1 MANSSD
7 GARKYSRNHAE
18 RFRHELLEFLRIPS
32 LSGDPAHTGDVKRT
46 AEWLAANL
54 HALGVDDAK
63 VMPTAGHP
71 VVYGSWTGAG
81 PEKPTVLVYGHYD
94 VVPAVIED
102 GWDSPPFEPVE
113 KDGKIYARG
122 ATDDKGQL
130 FIHVKALESYLEA
143 NGGAPVNVKFL
154 IEGEEE
160 ISSPNLAPF
169 IQKHQNLLRADVC
182 VISDSSMRTLE
193 DPAITHSLRGMTYLQ
208 LEVEGPRDDLHSGFW
223 GGAAHNPA
231 LALVEILSK
240 LYNADNTIAVPGFYD
255 DVVPLTAQEREM
267 VAKNALSEKQFQ
279 EATGVP
285 AVWGDKNYT
294 IRERVSARPTLDIN
308 GLWSGYSGPGP
319 KTIIPAKAGAKL
331 SSRLVANQDPDKI
344 YHLLKKHI
352 ESITPA
358 TVKVKV
364 SLVTK
369 GKPALIPFDLPEMQ
383 AAARA
388 YEKGWGHKPVFSR
401 GGGSIPIVA
410 DIYDL
415 MKIPVVMMGY
425 GLDSDGLH
433 AANEHYSIEMFHR
446 GIETAIVYLEELAA
460 MGAKRS
466 DSSGARAA

>member
-1 MANSSD
+1 MANVSEN
-7 GARKYSRNHAE
+7 ARKYSRNHAE

-32 LSGDPAHTGDVKRT
+32 LSGDPARAGDVKRA

-54 HALGVDDAK
+54 HALGVKDAK

-81 PEKPTVLVYGHYD
+81 PDKPTVLIYGHYD
-94 VVPAVIED
+94 VVPAAMED
-102 GWDSPPFEPVE
+102 GWDTPPFEPVE

-130 FIHVKALESYLEA
+130 FIHVKALESYLET

-160 ISSPNLAPF
+160 VSSPNLAPF
-169 IQKHQNLLRADVC
+169 IKANLDLLKADVC
-182 VISDSSMRTLE
+182 VISDSSMRTPE
-193 DPAITHSLRGMTYLQ
+193 EPAITHSLRGMTYIQ
-208 LEVEGPRDDLHSGFW
+208 LEVDGPRDDLHSGFW
-223 GGAAHNPA
+223 GGATHNPA

-240 LYNADNTIAVPGFYD
+240 LYNPDNTIAVPGFYD
-255 DVVPLTAQEREM
+255 DVVALKKEERDM
-267 VAKNALSEKQFQ
+267 IAKTDLSEEQFK

-285 AVWGDKNYT
+285 AVWGDKKYS

-344 YHLLKKHI
+344 YQLLKKHI

-358 TVKVKV
+358 TVRVKV
-364 SLVTK
+364 NLLTR

-388 YEKGWGHKPVFSR
+388 YERGWGHKPVFTR

-410 DIYDL
+410 DIREM

-460 MGAKRS
+460 
-466 DSSGARAA
+466 ARLKEKAAA